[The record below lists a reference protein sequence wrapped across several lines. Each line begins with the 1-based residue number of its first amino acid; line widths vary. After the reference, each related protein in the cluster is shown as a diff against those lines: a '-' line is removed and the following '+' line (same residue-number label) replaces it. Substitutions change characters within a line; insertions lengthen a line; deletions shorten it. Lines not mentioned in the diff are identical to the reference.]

1 MTVSVRAYSTS
12 GVTQTPLTFVRYSV
26 PHEGHT
32 YYSDDPNE
40 DTILL
45 DRKRG
50 LAAVFDGVG
59 SGPGQVASRLA
70 ARVMRR
76 TWKKLHTEPC
86 IVPFSSFPRLEEMIL
101 HLFDAA
107 HQQIILE
114 GERRAQSMQEYTR
127 YPATTAALT
136 LFSYDEDAHI
146 YYMSYAHVGDSRI
159 YLWRPDHGLKRLTD
173 DDGYLALKISDGS
186 ITPEDALRIDQ
197 ASNISEL
204 SRLEKSYFDNRN
216 GITQALGHE
225 KSMDVHI
232 GHIDVQPGDRVLLC
246 SDGIHDNLTDKTLAL
261 LLEKEKRTTAARKI
275 VQQAIASSHQN
286 VAENMRAKSDD
297 MSAVVITCTTIS

>member
-12 GVTQTPLTFVRYSV
+12 GVTHTSLTFVRYSV
-26 PHEGHT
+26 PHEGHA
-32 YYSDDPNE
+32 YYND

-45 DRKRG
+45 DRQRG

-70 ARVMRR
+70 ARVIRR
-76 TWKKLHTEPC
+76 AWKELHAESR
-86 IVPFSSFPRLEEMIL
+86 IIPFSTLSNPEGLLLDMFES
-101 HLFDAA
+101 A

-114 GERRAQSMQEYTR
+114 GERRARSLQEYAR
-127 YPATTAALT
+127 YPATTAALAF
-136 LFSYDEDAHI
+136 FSYDEESHT
-146 YYMSYAHVGDSRI
+146 YHMFYAHVGDSRI
-159 YLWRPDHGLKRLTD
+159 YLWRPEQDLKRLTN
-173 DDGYLALKISDGS
+173 DDGYLALKILDGS

-197 ASNISEL
+197 ASCISEL

-225 KSMDVHI
+225 KSVEVHT
-232 GHIDVQPGDRVLLC
+232 GHIDIQPGDRVLLC
-246 SDGIHDNLTDKTLAL
+246 SDGVHDNLTDQTLAL
-261 LLEKEKRTTAARKI
+261 LLEKEKPTTVARKI
-275 VQQAIASSHQN
+275 VQRAIVSSHQN

-297 MSAVVITCTTIS
+297 MSAVVITCATIS